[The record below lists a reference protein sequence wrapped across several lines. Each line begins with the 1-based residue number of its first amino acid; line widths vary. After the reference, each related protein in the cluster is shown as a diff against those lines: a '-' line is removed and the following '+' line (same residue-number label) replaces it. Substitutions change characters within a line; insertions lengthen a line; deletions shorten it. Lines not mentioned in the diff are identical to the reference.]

1 MLKLKSEGNILRN
14 KNQENEKEK
23 RIRSFDRILGLLQF
37 FFIGFAVMLAFYLFV
52 IQIIDVGK
60 YRAKARNQRI
70 NRSFVMRG
78 DIYDRNGIKLA
89 TDKIYSDV
97 YAHPENYDS
106 KPEELAEKLF
116 VTEKAVSRWETG
128 RGTPDISLLIPFYYK
143 YGSQKGRI
151 MLFVV
156 IMASALL
163 IGGLFKILQ
172 GINFD
177 ILAVINK
184 LENINFIILIF
195 GILLFVLIIIYIS
208 YLISC
213 KIYSKKE
220 F

>member
-1 MLKLKSEGNILRN
+1 MDLN
-14 KNQENEKEK
+14 KISNFIKAKRKE
-23 RIRSFDRILGLLQF
+23 LNLTQ
-37 FFIGFAVMLAFYLFV
+37 
-52 IQIIDVGK
+52 
-60 YRAKARNQRI
+60 
-70 NRSFVMRG
+70 
-78 DIYDRNGIKLA
+78 
-89 TDKIYSDV
+89 
-97 YAHPENYDS
+97 
-106 KPEELAEKLF
+106 EELAEKLF

-172 GINFD
+172 NINFD
-177 ILAVINK
+177 VLAVINK

-213 KIYSKKE
+213 RIYSKKE

>member
-37 FFIGFAVMLAFYLFV
+37 FFIVFAVMLAFYLFV

-106 KPEELAEKLF
+106 KPEELAEKLAPILKMPYGELLTLLKKPGP
-116 VTEKAVSRWETG
+116 VITIKK
-128 RGTPDISLLIPFYYK
+128 DIDKQTAKELAALHLREISMGKKNTRTYPQGNLAAHVLGYY
-143 YGSQKGRI
+143 
-151 MLFVV
+151 
-156 IMASALL
+156 
-163 IGGLFKILQ
+163 
-172 GINFD
+172 NFD
-177 ILAVINK
+177 ADIANGVEYTAKDK
-184 LENINFIILIF
+184 LENL
-195 GILLFVLIIIYIS
+195 
-208 YLISC
+208 
-213 KIYSKKE
+213 KKLSE
-220 F
+220 M

>member
-1 MLKLKSEGNILRN
+1 MKGLILKDLSII
-14 KNQENEKEK
+14 KNQMKSLLIIMVLFVFLSIVNKEF
-23 RIRSFDRILGLLQF
+23 SFILFIVPFYMIMILITTLSYDEFNHWDTYCNTLPFSRKDIVKAKYLLFNLCNIFLLVIGLLVSVIVPLF
-37 FFIGFAVMLAFYLFV
+37 TDITFESLFSSIIGTVL
-52 IQIIDVGK
+52 
-60 YRAKARNQRI
+60 
-70 NRSFVMRG
+70 
-78 DIYDRNGIKLA
+78 GIS
-89 TDKIYSDV
+89 IV
-97 YAHPENYDS
+97 
-106 KPEELAEKLF
+106 
-116 VTEKAVSRWETG
+116 
-128 RGTPDISLLIPFYYK
+128 ISLLIPFYYK

-177 ILAVINK
+177 VLAVINK

-213 KIYSKKE
+213 RIYSKKE

>member
-89 TDKIYSDV
+89 TDTV
-97 YAHPENYDS
+97 YYDI
-106 KPEELAEKLF
+106 F
-116 VTEKAVSRWETG
+116 NG
-128 RGTPDISLLIPFYYK
+128 RNGYINSEIQVLNQIKDFIAKQQLL
-143 YGSQKGRI
+143 
-151 MLFVV
+151 M
-156 IMASALL
+156 
-163 IGGLFKILQ
+163 
-172 GINFD
+172 
-177 ILAVINK
+177 NK
-184 LENINFIILIF
+184 
-195 GILLFVLIIIYIS
+195 
-208 YLISC
+208 
-213 KIYSKKE
+213 
-220 F
+220 